1 MNFIRNMKLSV
12 KITVLSLSFFI
23 FLAVIGVASIK
34 QISTVNSK
42 LLELNDS
49 RLVPIVKLQSIV
61 SDVEYI
67 RSQSNS
73 LMDAGSDDS
82 VKKPIQEDIET
93 RAASVTEKISEYK
106 NNSDYKALIESFNNF
121 IAAKDTFIKA
131 NGVGTT
137 KTMGGNQATTGTG
150 ASQGSAPSEMLNYD
164 TARKAFIEDFD
175 KIINKQVTDAKT
187 TYDESK
193 AVYKNTIIAIGS
205 LISIC
210 AAITLILSVI
220 ITEFITSPVKRVTTK
235 LKEIS
240 NNGGDLTQRIG
251 YESKDEIGELSR
263 NFDLFIEKLQ
273 GIIKEVAASAETIAF
288 SSAQLSTATIST
300 TQSLEDISNT
310 IVEIAS
316 STSEGAAV
324 SEETTASLQ
333 EIANFSQST
342 ASASRSTAVNS
353 KKAKEAAEDGSE
365 KISEVISSITDIA
378 SSSKEVSSMINELE
392 ESSRKIGD
400 IIQIITSISEQTN
413 LLALNAAIE
422 AARAGEAGRG
432 FSVVADEIRKLAD
445 ESNNAARQISE
456 LVKENQLKSASTVTS
471 VNHVEEKVS
480 LGVDIASEVGESIKN
495 IIDNIKNIV
504 NEIDQID
511 DANERQ
517 AQSTKEMEKA
527 ISNLAITS
535 NEVAEGTE
543 NISTGIEEQLRTMT
557 EIETTTEQLSEMAKR
572 LRDVT
577 SGFKV

>member
-1 MNFIRNMKLSV
+1 
-12 KITVLSLSFFI
+12 
-23 FLAVIGVASIK
+23 
-34 QISTVNSK
+34 
-42 LLELNDS
+42 
-49 RLVPIVKLQSIV
+49 
-61 SDVEYI
+61 
-67 RSQSNS
+67 
-73 LMDAGSDDS
+73 
-82 VKKPIQEDIET
+82 
-93 RAASVTEKISEYK
+93 
-106 NNSDYKALIESFNNF
+106 
-121 IAAKDTFIKA
+121 
-131 NGVGTT
+131 
-137 KTMGGNQATTGTG
+137 
-150 ASQGSAPSEMLNYD
+150 
-164 TARKAFIEDFD
+164 
-175 KIINKQVTDAKT
+175 
-187 TYDESK
+187 
-193 AVYKNTIIAIGS
+193 
-205 LISIC
+205 
-210 AAITLILSVI
+210 
-220 ITEFITSPVKRVTTK
+220 
-235 LKEIS
+235 
-240 NNGGDLTQRIG
+240 
-251 YESKDEIGELSR
+251 
-263 NFDLFIEKLQ
+263 
-273 GIIKEVAASAETIAF
+273 
-288 SSAQLSTATIST
+288 
-300 TQSLEDISNT
+300 
-310 IVEIAS
+310 
-316 STSEGAAV
+316 
-324 SEETTASLQ
+324 
-333 EIANFSQST
+333 
-342 ASASRSTAVNS
+342 
-353 KKAKEAAEDGSE
+353 
-365 KISEVISSITDIA
+365 
-378 SSSKEVSSMINELE
+378 MINELE

>member
-1 MNFIRNMKLSV
+1 MSLIRNMRFSV
-12 KITVLSLSFFI
+12 KIAVLSLSFLI
-23 FLAVIGVASIK
+23 FLAVIGAASIK
-34 QISTVNSK
+34 QLSTVNSNVM
-42 LLELNDS
+42 ELNDS

-73 LMDAGSDDS
+73 LMDASGDS
-82 VKKPIQEDIET
+82 EKKPIQEDIQT

-106 NNSDYKALIESFNNF
+106 NDAQYKELIESFNNF
-121 IAAKDTFIKA
+121 IAAKDAFIKT

-137 KTMGGNQATTGTG
+137 KVMGTAG
-150 ASQGSAPSEMLNYD
+150 ASAGGPPTEMTNYD
-164 TARKAFIEDFD
+164 TAKKAFVEVFD
-175 KIINKQVTDAKT
+175 KIINKHVTDAKT
-187 TYDESK
+187 TYDASK
-193 AVYKNTIIAIGS
+193 VVYKQTIIAIIS

-210 AAITLILSVI
+210 AVITLVLSMI
-220 ITEFITSPVKRVTTK
+220 ITKSITSPVKNVTNK

-240 NNGGDLTQRIG
+240 SNGGDLTQRIG
-251 YESKDEIGELSR
+251 YESKDEIGDLSKS
-263 NFDLFIEKLQ
+263 FDLFIEKLQ
-273 GIIKEVAASAETIAF
+273 GIIKEVAISAETIA
-288 SSAQLSTATIST
+288 SSSEQLSTATGST
-300 TQSLEDISNT
+300 TKSLEHISNT

-333 EIANFSQST
+333 EIANFSEAT
-342 ASASRSTAVNS
+342 ASATKNTAVNS

-378 SSSKEVSSMINELE
+378 ASSKEVSSMINEVDA
-392 ESSRKIGD
+392 SSRKIGD

-432 FSVVADEIRKLAD
+432 FNVVADEIRKLAD
-445 ESNNAARQISE
+445 ESNAAARQISE
-456 LVKENQLKSASTVTS
+456 LVKENQLKSASTVSS
-471 VNHVEEKVS
+471 VNQVEEKVS
-480 LGVDIASEVGESIKN
+480 LGVSKASEVGKSIVN
-495 IIDNIKNIV
+495 IIDNIKDIV
-504 NEIDQID
+504 NEIEQID

-527 ISNLAITS
+527 ISNLATTS

-543 NISTGIEEQLRTMT
+543 NISSGIEEQLRTMT
-557 EIETTTEQLSEMAKR
+557 EIESTTEQLSEMAKR
-572 LRDVT
+572 LRELT
-577 SGFKV
+577 SGFRV